1 MKKVLITG
9 ASGSLGSRL
18 VKHFTDAGHPVLGL
32 DVTEPGPDG
41 GQEPLFRFERCDLRE
56 PKDIEACL
64 EGVFSGFGVPDIVI
78 NNAGVI
84 RNATLLRL
92 ENGVLEKHDFG
103 AWREVIDV
111 TLSAAFYV
119 TACCAQAM
127 ARSAKRGVFINLGS
141 ICAAGNLG
149 QAAYSAA
156 KAGVNALTVAA
167 AKELGPLGIRVA
179 AIAPGYLDTPSTR
192 AHVPAEIL
200 DQIRKRTPT
209 RKLGSV
215 DDLLRAVD
223 FIVST
228 ASFNGKI
235 LELDGGLTL

>member
-1 MKKVLITG
+1 MKKILITG

-18 VKHFTDAGHPVLGL
+18 SEHFTGGGHQVLGL
-32 DVTEPGPDG
+32 DVAEPRSEIGEDS
-41 GQEPLFRFERCDLRE
+41 LFRFEPCDLRDPE
-56 PKDIEACL
+56 KIEACL
-64 EGVFSGFGVPDIVI
+64 DRAFSSFGVPDIVI

-84 RNATLLRL
+84 HNATMLRL
-92 ENGVLEKHDFG
+92 ENGVLEKHDFNE
-103 AWREVIDV
+103 WREVIDV
-111 TLSAAFYV
+111 TLSSAFYV

-141 ICAAGNLG
+141 ICSAGNLG

-156 KAGVNALTVAA
+156 KAGINAFTVAA

-192 AHVPAEIL
+192 NHVPSDIL